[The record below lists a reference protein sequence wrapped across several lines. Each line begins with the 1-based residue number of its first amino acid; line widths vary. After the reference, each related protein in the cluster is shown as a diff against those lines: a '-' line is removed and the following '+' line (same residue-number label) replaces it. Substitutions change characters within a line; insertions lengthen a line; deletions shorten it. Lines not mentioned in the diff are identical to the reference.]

1 MSCEYDYV
9 LKIILV
15 GDSGIGKSSLMLR
28 FVDNMYTDTYIST
41 IGVDFKTRIVPYK
54 SKKIKLQIWD
64 TAGQEIFRNIVSSYY
79 RTAHGIL
86 LTYDITQQSS
96 FQHLQQYW
104 MKDIIKYRTPDASIM
119 IVGTKSDLYESREV
133 RSETAAEYAIQ
144 CGATYMETS
153 ARSTVNVEKVFTDL
167 VAKIM
172 ENVEGK
178 DDVVSNGIS
187 IERTFDE
194 RTFHGTCCPL
204 M

>member
-41 IGVDFKTRIVPYK
+41 IGVDFKTRIVPYRG
-54 SKKIKLQIWD
+54 KKIKLQIWD
-64 TAGQEIFRNIVSSYY
+64 TAGQERFRNIVSSYY
-79 RTAHGIL
+79 RTVHGIL
-86 LTYDITQQSS
+86 LTYDITQRSS

-104 MKDIIKYRTPDASIM
+104 MKDIIKYTDASIM
-119 IVGTKSDLYESREV
+119 IVGTKSDLSKSREV
-133 RSETAAEYAIQ
+133 RSETAAEYAMQ
-144 CGATYMETS
+144 CGAAYMETS
-153 ARSTVNVEKVFTDL
+153 AQSTVNVEKVFTDL

-172 ENVEGK
+172 DNVEEK
-178 DDVVSNGIS
+178 DDLVTDGIQFNS
-187 IERTFDE
+187 AFQ
-194 RTFHGTCCPL
+194 GKCCLL